1 MTISHIRLLIRN
13 LLRAFWA
20 GGHGP
25 RTQPCLSQHLRRDIG
40 LSAENVE
47 RCHPSD
53 LSRR

>member
-1 MTISHIRLLIRN
+1 MTIAHIRILIRN

-25 RTQPCLSQHLRRDIG
+25 RTQPCLSPYLRRDIG

-47 RCHPSD
+47 RRHPSD
-53 LSRR
+53 LNRQ